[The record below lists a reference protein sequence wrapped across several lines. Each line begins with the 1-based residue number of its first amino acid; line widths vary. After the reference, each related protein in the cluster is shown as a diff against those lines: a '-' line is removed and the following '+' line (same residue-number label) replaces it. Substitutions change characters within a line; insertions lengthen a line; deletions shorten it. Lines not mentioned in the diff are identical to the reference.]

1 MPYSNIDPKDMIL
14 RDHLA
19 RDRTMLANERTL
31 LSYIRT
37 AIALL
42 ASGAMVIKI
51 FPENR
56 ALFILA
62 VMLLVC
68 GGVIIAFGI
77 WRFITVSIELKRLN
91 DWNPEKK
98 LKEIK

>member
-19 RDRTMLANERTL
+19 RDRTVLANERTL
-31 LSYIRT
+31 LAYIRT

-51 FPENR
+51 FPDNR
-56 ALFILA
+56 ALFMLA
-62 VMLLVC
+62 VLLLVC
-68 GGVIIAFGI
+68 GVVIITFGI
-77 WRFITVSIELKRLN
+77 WRFITVAVELKRLYEG
-91 DWNPEKK
+91 NPEKQ
-98 LKEIK
+98 IK